1 MRRPGCALLT
11 LTLTQFLL
19 AGCGTRYAL
28 DKTSV
33 TVPALRMT
41 GAIVASR
48 GTRLD
53 FEYAPDAARQVGVHP
68 PGHKGAFVLQTLD
81 RKQTY
86 KLKGVDGI
94 ALLPERTTVEA
105 GATLKFSLTFEAIP
119 DDLWEFHVGEGEYD
133 AAAGESSWQFL
144 KVSLR

>member
-1 MRRPGCALLT
+1 MRLPGGALPT
-11 LTLTQFLL
+11 LTLFLFI
-19 AGCGTRYAL
+19 GCGTRYAL
-28 DKTSV
+28 DKTSM

-53 FEYAPDAARQVGVHP
+53 FEYAPDAARQVGVYP
-68 PGHKGAFVLQTLD
+68 PGHAGAFVLQTLD
-81 RKQTY
+81 RKKTY
-86 KLKGVDGI
+86 KLTGVDGI
-94 ALLPERTTVEA
+94 ALLPDRTTVEA